1 MLNRNPVAGYHFG
14 LVLLSPR
21 LFAFHVWTRQYAA
34 VTLCV
39 SAFGRTAYLHVG
51 DPS

>member
-14 LVLLSPR
+14 FAIPY

-34 VTLCV
+34 VTFCV
-39 SAFGRTAYLHVG
+39 SVFGRTAYLHVG